1 MVWLGLISSNA
12 RALGLGVAGAALNLS
27 SAPAVSAEDIFGLVL
42 QNILLGC
49 ILLVCVL
56 QEACSHRAEAR
67 HELHGHMAL
76 R

>member
-1 MVWLGLISSNA
+1 MVWLGLISSSA

-27 SAPAVSAEDIFGLVL
+27 SALAVSAEDMFGLVL
-42 QNILLGC
+42 QSTLLGC
-49 ILLVCVL
+49 ILLVCLL

-67 HELHGHMAL
+67 HELHCHMAI